1 MSAIFPKI
9 PQYVVPF
16 LLSKCSVDD
25 FPRSN
30 ITIKLRK
37 DPFILLTDIN
47 DNLKG
52 VWVRKKMINH
62 LQIV

>member
-52 VWVRKKMINH
+52 VWVRKKMIDC
-62 LQIV
+62 LIIF